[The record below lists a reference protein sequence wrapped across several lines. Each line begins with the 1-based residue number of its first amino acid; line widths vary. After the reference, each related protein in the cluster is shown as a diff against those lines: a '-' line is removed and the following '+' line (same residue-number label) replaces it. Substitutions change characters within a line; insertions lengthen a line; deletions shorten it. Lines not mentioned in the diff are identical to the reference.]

1 MSGRHRLTHSRR
13 AMRPGLFGANFDDGG
28 GLRLSRRTSRKDSH
42 ESEHDRKQ
50 RTGGSVLGEVP
61 SPDRNRTRSAL
72 AGWRTCRSRRGR
84 HEWHGVRRLVC
95 RKRKHLDGH
104 FAGPARERLTPP
116 PPSSGGGV
124 GSTVLRPRRR
134 GCPYAPTIAASASS
148 NRLLADRDM
157 TGPVRPRRGSN
168 PRGRSPGVR
177 ASAEPKSGGP
187 TSV

>member
-116 PPSSGGGV
+116 PPSSGGGGGLGH
-124 GSTVLRPRRR
+124 GSATSTSRVSI
-134 GCPYAPTIAASASS
+134 CPDHRSVSLQQPA
-148 NRLLADRDM
+148 
-157 TGPVRPRRGSN
+157 V
-168 PRGRSPGVR
+168 GRSRYDGPGPPATR
-177 ASAEPKSGGP
+177 LESARPIARSP
-187 TSV
+187 SIR